1 MPRLRRTLMT
11 PLVVALVLVGCT
23 GAPGTSVASLAPTAS
38 PAPTPS
44 ASVEPTSSPTPTP
57 TQSPTPTPK
66 PTPIG
71 ACDTNN
77 LAARITMWEGAA
89 GSRIG
94 HVELTNTGTG
104 ACTIR
109 TLERPQLVDGHG
121 SVLING
127 TDPTSTKTIAVGPG
141 DVLKT
146 LVDDAN
152 YCGPDPAPPV
162 SIAFVFASGSRIVAS
177 PLSPSD
183 DTVPPCN
190 GNPGSAGEITMHAWA
205 S

>member
-1 MPRLRRTLMT
+1 MPRFRRTFVM
-11 PLVVALVLVGCT
+11 PLVVALVLIGCT
-23 GAPGTSVASLAPTAS
+23 GTPGASVASLAATDS

-44 ASVEPTSSPTPTP
+44 PSLGPTPSPTPSPTPT
-57 TQSPTPTPK
+57 PTPTPK
-66 PTPIG
+66 PTPVA

-89 GSRIG
+89 GNRIG
-94 HVELTNTGTG
+94 HVELTNTGPT
-104 ACTIR
+104 ACTLR

-127 TDPTSTKTIAVGPG
+127 TNPTSTKTVVVAPG
-141 DVLKT
+141 GVLKT

-152 YCGPDPAPPV
+152 YCGPDPVPPV

-177 PLSPSD
+177 PLSPTD
-183 DTVPPCN
+183 ATVPPCN
-190 GNPGSAGEITMHAWA
+190 GSPGSAGEITMHAWA